1 MTNYEAPQIIVSY
14 SIDELVEE
22 AAVCVIGY
30 GNSQ

>member
-14 SIDELVEE
+14 LIGKLVEE

-30 GNSQ
+30 GNPR